1 MSTAT
6 TRRMRILPGIVLGAL
21 IAFAPVRASPPE
33 LAIGTRTASIR
44 PGAQPRLLLAY
55 IRVKS
60 FYESYLALPMSH
72 GLRDEIGPPAE
83 AFTVPTSNFW
93 ARDLVTVQRVEG
105 RSIRAIERSLKGYA
119 IERLGID
126 RWSFSLFGGGGR
138 NAGAPGREAGAPGRE
153 AGATKLRFGFSHMVP
168 RADLLIPATGGRVIV
183 SADAR
188 GRVGTTFEPTTSRLR
203 FAANVDV
210 PERVATARLS
220 VRF

>member
-1 MSTAT
+1 MSAVT
-6 TRRMRILPGIVLGAL
+6 TRRTRILPGIVLGAL
-21 IAFAPVRASPPE
+21 IAFAPARASPPE
-33 LAIGTRTASIR
+33 LVMRTHSASLHL
-44 PGAQPRLLLAY
+44 GAQPRLMPEY

-72 GLRDEIGPPAE
+72 GLRDELGPAAE

-93 ARDLVTVQRVEG
+93 AKDPITVQRVEG
-105 RSIRAIERSLKGYA
+105 RSIRAVERSLKGYV
-119 IERLGID
+119 IERLGIE
-126 RWSFSLFGGGGR
+126 RWSLPLFGRKGR
-138 NAGAPGREAGAPGRE
+138 NAAAPSRET
-153 AGATKLRFGFSHMVP
+153 GATKLRFGFSHMAP

-203 FAANVDV
+203 FAADVDV
-210 PERVATARLS
+210 PERTATARMS